1 MKKKSLNKKFAISNS
16 KKNSLFEEQKNE
28 KDEEIEKLYNDLIE
42 KQNLGYPIEEYFQK
56 DKNIIKYISYIMTKP
71 KKNDIDIY
79 VCKMYLKTL
88 EKFIKILKNT
98 NVSLDELMNKIASMM
113 KYEEYVEDSLL
124 CKLGDKGDKFYLIFK
139 GTISVIIPKENTL
152 KMSNIEYIK
161 YLLLLAIYQENELI
175 NKLLVLNK
183 DIYFIE
189 DKEIFCMIGIF
200 RLYRFLVDRNVIGEY
215 NFLIDFLNANPF
227 YNDIIKNKF
236 NIVPDNALHI
246 LNIDDLATRNLYEFY
261 CELSEDIFKKLEINY
276 NNKIEKIQENY
287 KNNSYYNFVNLI
299 KKSNKRLSI
308 YNLRSPFKKY
318 SQLREM
324 EKLQEQKEKEKEEE
338 MKKENEENNNENTL
352 NNSNKKEEEKKE
364 QSPTQLSPSISK
376 KDSISSPSN
385 TKNLFQII
393 NLHSLNENQ
402 ENLNNESYSPIIR
415 PHNKKTKEKLIEKY
429 TNLLSSP
436 IIPNEYIYYCSIED
450 YCKRIIPKFILKYN
464 DNPNPLLKYF
474 SYIEVTDLNEGNI
487 FGEVALQNVS
497 KKRTASIITKS
508 HLHVGI
514 LTKNLYDNCLK
525 STQEKIRQLNIKFF
539 VNGQIF
545 DKINPILFE
554 QKYFNW
560 FKQIHLIE
568 PSNIFKQGEERKY
581 IYFIKSGEIELTAK
595 MTFKEINKIIKDFGG
610 EIYDEDGIR
619 KVCNEEIDFNRFY
632 HHESHF
638 FKICRLNDNEIIGLD
653 DFILENN
660 LFLFNCNSI
669 SLNLTMFLLEK
680 NFYDTL
686 FEDKTIKKNI
696 QNYIK
701 TKKKIMCQRL
711 FDIRQ
716 AMIENEI
723 LKIQDKNIKKFKMN
737 KIQRI
742 KNKKASL
749 VLPLMESAILN
760 QNSLTKTMFFKKD
773 NKRKNTCLNNF
784 IHPNKNKL
792 INQFISSDELN
803 NNKEFIKKR
812 NFLSLNINSS
822 SDFSNTTKNSTKNN
836 INLISHSNPNRKI
849 DTYRTKSN
857 FIENNKYIINN
868 KNPRNQSLSLN
879 IINSVKDNLK
889 TFYNKTYSN
898 ELNLLIN
905 DQPIKKF
912 TQLRKK
918 KVYLSNIPNKPI
930 RKFCKNYYSK
940 KPINNEEKFF
950 VSNSR
955 KIFEGL
961 LNSFNQ
967 TKRNKGIVDLI
978 CLDKWSE
985 KTYNKFEYEF

>member
-1 MKKKSLNKKFAISNS
+1 MKKASLKEKMSPLKN
-16 KKNSLFEEQKNE
+16 KKNSLIEEKKTEQ
-28 KDEEIEKLYNDLIE
+28 DEEIEKLYYDLIE
-42 KQNLGYPIEEYFQK
+42 KQNLGYPIEEYFQN

-79 VCKMYLKTL
+79 VCKNYLKTL
-88 EKFIKILKNT
+88 EKFTKILKNT
-98 NVSLDELMNKIASMM
+98 NVSLDELMNKVASMM
-113 KYEEYVEDSLL
+113 KYEEYVENSLL
-124 CKLGDKGDKFYLIFK
+124 CKLGDKGDKFFLIFK
-139 GTISVIIPKENTL
+139 GTISVIIPKENSI

-276 NNKIEKIQENY
+276 NNKIEKIQGNY
-287 KNNSYYNFVNLI
+287 KNNSYYNFVHLI

-324 EKLQEQKEKEKEEE
+324 EKIQEQKEKEKEEE

-474 SYIEVTDLNEGNI
+474 SYIEVTDLTEGNI

-696 QNYIK
+696 QNYTKIK
-701 TKKKIMCQRL
+701 RKIMCQRL
-711 FDIRQ
+711 IDIRQ

-723 LKIQDKNIKKFKMN
+723 LKIQDKNIKNYIIN
-737 KIQRI
+737 KSKRI

-749 VLPLMESAILN
+749 VLPLMESAVLN
-760 QNSLTKTMFFKKD
+760 PISLTNNKLIKKES
-773 NKRKNTCLNNF
+773 KRKNTCINNF
-784 IHPNKNKL
+784 IHPNKNQL
-792 INQFISSDELN
+792 INQFINTEEIK

-812 NFLSLNINSS
+812 NLISLNINSS

-836 INLISHSNPNRKI
+836 INLISNSNPYSHRKI
-849 DTYRTKSN
+849 DTYTTKSN
-857 FIENNKYIINN
+857 FIENNKINI
-868 KNPRNQSLSLN
+868 KNIRNQSLNLYS
-879 IINSVKDNLK
+879 INSVNESVKIN
-889 TFYNKTYSN
+889 YNKTYSN

-905 DQPIKKF
+905 NQPIKK
-912 TQLRKK
+912 LRESRKK
-918 KVYLSNIPNKPI
+918 KVYLSNIRNKPI
-930 RKFCKNYYSK
+930 RKYIKNYYSQ
-940 KPINNEEKFF
+940 KPINNEEKFY
-950 VSNSR
+950 VSNGR
-955 KIFEGL
+955 KIYDGL
-961 LNSFNQ
+961 LNQ
-967 TKRNKGIVDLI
+967 TKKNKGIVDLI
-978 CLDKWSE
+978 CLDKWGE
-985 KTYNKFEYEF
+985 KNYNKYEYEI

>member
-1 MKKKSLNKKFAISNS
+1 MKKASLKEKMSPLKN
-16 KKNSLFEEQKNE
+16 KKNSLIEEKKTEQ
-28 KDEEIEKLYNDLIE
+28 DEEIEKLYYDLIE
-42 KQNLGYPIEEYFQK
+42 KQNLGYPIEEYFQN

-79 VCKMYLKTL
+79 VCKNYLKTL
-88 EKFIKILKNT
+88 EKFTKILKNT
-98 NVSLDELMNKIASMM
+98 NVSLDELMNKVASMM
-113 KYEEYVEDSLL
+113 KYEEYVENSLL
-124 CKLGDKGDKFYLIFK
+124 CKLGDKGDKFFLIFK
-139 GTISVIIPKENTL
+139 GTISVIIPKENSI

-276 NNKIEKIQENY
+276 NNKIEKIQGNY
-287 KNNSYYNFVNLI
+287 KNNSYYNFVHLI

-324 EKLQEQKEKEKEEE
+324 EKIQEQKEKEKEEE

-402 ENLNNESYSPIIR
+402 ENLNNEPYSPIIR

-474 SYIEVTDLNEGNI
+474 SYIEVTDLTEGNI

-696 QNYIK
+696 QNYTKIK
-701 TKKKIMCQRL
+701 RKIMCQRL
-711 FDIRQ
+711 IDIRQ

-723 LKIQDKNIKKFKMN
+723 LKIQDKNIKNYIIN
-737 KIQRI
+737 KSKRI

-749 VLPLMESAILN
+749 VLPLMESAVLN
-760 QNSLTKTMFFKKD
+760 PISLTNNKLIKKES
-773 NKRKNTCLNNF
+773 KRKNTCINNF
-784 IHPNKNKL
+784 IHPNKNQL
-792 INQFISSDELN
+792 INQFINTEEIK

-812 NFLSLNINSS
+812 NLISLNINSS

-836 INLISHSNPNRKI
+836 INLISNSNPYSHRKI
-849 DTYRTKSN
+849 DTYTTKSN
-857 FIENNKYIINN
+857 FIENNKINI
-868 KNPRNQSLSLN
+868 KNIRNQSLNLYSVN
-879 IINSVKDNLK
+879 ESVKIN
-889 TFYNKTYSN
+889 YNKTYSN

-905 DQPIKKF
+905 NQPIKK
-912 TQLRKK
+912 LRESRKK
-918 KVYLSNIPNKPI
+918 KVYLSNIRNKPI
-930 RKFCKNYYSK
+930 RKYIKNYYSQ
-940 KPINNEEKFF
+940 KPINNEEKFY
-950 VSNSR
+950 VSNGR
-955 KIFEGL
+955 KIYDGL
-961 LNSFNQ
+961 LNQ
-967 TKRNKGIVDLI
+967 TKNYIFFNI
-978 CLDKWSE
+978 CIIIIFFFYLK
-985 KTYNKFEYEF
+985 KNI

>member
-175 NKLLVLNK
+175 NRLLTLNK
-183 DIYFIE
+183 DIYFIDE
-189 DKEIFCMIGIF
+189 KELYCLIGIF
-200 RLYRFLVDRNVIGEY
+200 RLYRFLIDRNIISEY

-236 NIVPDNALHI
+236 NIIPDNALHI

-261 CELSEDIFKKLEINY
+261 CELSEDIFKKLEIKY
-276 NNKIEKIQENY
+276 HNKIEMIHQKSKDNT
-287 KNNSYYNFVNLI
+287 YYNLI
-299 KKSNKRLSI
+299 NMFKKSGKRLSI
-308 YNLRSPFKKY
+308 YNLKSPFKKF
-318 SQLREM
+318 SQLREL
-324 EKLQEQKEKEKEEE
+324 EKLKEEKEKEMEKE
-338 MKKENEENNNENTL
+338 KENEENKNENKTENQDL
-352 NNSNKKEEEKKE
+352 NINNKNI
-364 QSPTQLSPSISK
+364 QSPKNQLSPSETKRS
-376 KDSISSPSN
+376 SINSPSK
-385 TKNLFQII
+385 TKNLVQII
-393 NLHSLNENQ
+393 NLQILKENND
-402 ENLNNESYSPIIR
+402 EMNSPIIR
-415 PHNKKTKEKLIEKY
+415 LDNKKNKQKLIEKY
-429 TNLLSSP
+429 TMFLSSP
-436 IIPNEYIYYCSIED
+436 IIPNEYVYQCSIED
-450 YCKRIIPKFILKYN
+450 YCSRIIPKFILKYN
-464 DNPNPLLKYF
+464 DNPNPLLKYLT
-474 SYIEVTDLNEGNI
+474 YIEVTDLNEGNI
-487 FGEVALQNVS
+487 FGEVALQNTN
-497 KKRTASIITKS
+497 KKRTASIITKT
-508 HLHVGI
+508 HLNVGI

-525 STQEKIRQLNIKFF
+525 STQEKIRTNNIKFF
-539 VNGQIF
+539 INGQIF
-545 DKINPILFE
+545 HKFNPILFE

-560 FKQIHLIE
+560 FKQINLIE

-581 IYFIKSGEIELTAK
+581 IYFIKNGEIELTAK
-595 MTFKEINKIIKDFGG
+595 MNFKELNKIIKDFGG
-610 EIYDEDGIR
+610 EIFDEDGIR
-619 KVCNEEIDFNRFY
+619 KVCNDEMDFNRFY

-638 FKICRLNDNEIIGLD
+638 FKICRLNDNEIIGLE
-653 DFILENN
+653 DFIFENK
-660 LFLFNCNSI
+660 FLFNCNSV